1 MNRKRTDMNKT
12 DFTIIYM
19 LLLFIASNTSEETW
33 LKTLFGML
41 SILCGALYIYQLI
54 KGEDER

>member
-1 MNRKRTDMNKT
+1 MNKT

-54 KGEDER
+54 KWEDER

>member
-1 MNRKRTDMNKT
+1 MKKT
-12 DFTIIYM
+12 DFAIICM
-19 LLLFIASNTSEETW
+19 LLLFIASNTSEGTL

-41 SILCGALYIYQLI
+41 TILCGALYVYQLI